1 MPNRDKSPKKAIQDI
16 EHVINHY
23 PEYFDRPSEVL
34 QTTLT
39 RLEKIKL
46 LRQWK
51 YDTQLQ
57 EVAEEENM
65 TSSRPDIL
73 DEIQSALASLKDHE
87 VCEDSPPTKTGGFS

>member
-1 MPNRDKSPKKAIQDI
+1 MVSRGKSPKKEIKDT

-34 QTTLT
+34 QTTLSRT
-39 RLEKIKL
+39 VKIKL

-65 TSSRPDIL
+65 TSASPDIL
-73 DEIQSALASLKDHE
+73 DEIQSALSSLKDHE
-87 VCEDSPPTKTGGFS
+87 DGEDSPPTKTGGFS